1 MKIILIIIVSLFT
14 FTACDNSQI
23 NTVES
28 KTKSEKIILALGDSL
43 TAWYGLPINDSYP
56 SQLESKLKENGYIY
70 RVQNAGVSWDT
81 SAWLLARMDWIL
93 EWESPELA
101 ILCIGANDA
110 FQGKDTSEIENNI
123 RTIIEKLRSKN
134 IPILLA
140 GMKTPM
146 NLGGEYWRKYEAI
159 FPSLAKEYN
168 LTYMDFFL
176 EWVALKA
183 QLNQDDRIHPTK
195 EWYAI
200 IVENIYTI
208 LKKKKLIQK

>member
-1 MKIILIIIVSLFT
+1 MKIILIIIISLFT
-14 FTACDNSQI
+14 ITACNNSQI

-28 KTKSEKIILALGDSL
+28 STKAEKVILALGDSL
-43 TAWYGLPINDSYP
+43 TAWYWLPINESYP

-70 RVQNAGVSWDT
+70 RVQNAGVSRDT

-93 EWESPELA
+93 EWELPELA

-110 FQGKDTSEIENNI
+110 FQGKDTTEIENNI

-168 LTYMDFFL
+168 LSYMDFFL
-176 EWVALKA
+176 QWVALKA
-183 QLNQDDRIHPTK
+183 HLNQDDRIHPTK
-195 EWYAI
+195 EWYTI
-200 IVENIYTI
+200 IVENIYTH
-208 LKKKKLIQK
+208 LKKNNLIRK

>member
-1 MKIILIIIVSLFT
+1 MKIILIIIISLFT
-14 FTACDNSQI
+14 ITACNNSQI

-28 KTKSEKIILALGDSL
+28 STKAEKVILALGDSL
-43 TAWYGLPINDSYP
+43 TAGYGLPINESYP

-70 RVQNAGVSWDT
+70 RVQNAGVSRDT
-81 SAWLLARMDWIL
+81 SAGLLARMDWIL
-93 EWESPELA
+93 EGELPELA

-110 FQGKDTSEIENNI
+110 FQGKDTTEIENNI

-146 NLGGEYWRKYEAI
+146 NLGGEYGRKYEAI

-168 LTYMDFFL
+168 LSYMDFFL
-176 EWVALKA
+176 QGVALKA
-183 QLNQDDRIHPTK
+183 HLNQDDRIHPTK
-195 EWYAI
+195 EGYTI
-200 IVENIYTI
+200 IVENIYTH
-208 LKKKKLIQK
+208 LKKNNLIRK

>member
-1 MKIILIIIVSLFT
+1 VSLFT